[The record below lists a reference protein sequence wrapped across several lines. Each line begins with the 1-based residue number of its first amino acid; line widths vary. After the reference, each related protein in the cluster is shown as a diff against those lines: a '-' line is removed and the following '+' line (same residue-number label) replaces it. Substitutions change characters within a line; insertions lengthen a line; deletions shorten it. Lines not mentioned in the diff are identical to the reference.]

1 MMNHLAVIGTYL
13 NVGLKL
19 LGKPKNR
26 TVVCYQP
33 SALLDILLDINEVD
47 RMKSFFGRLP
57 VISSLD
63 KESVKYFDVSEGEP
77 YIGYNDHYLV
87 R

>member
-33 SALLDILLDINEVD
+33 SALLDINEVD

-57 VISSLD
+57 VISSPD